1 MGHDNSK
8 RGVFLDR
15 DGVINEVVF
24 RDGKPASPRS
34 VSEFRFCE
42 GVADALQRLSRAGL
56 RLFVVTNQPDLARGL
71 LAPAVIEEINKTM
84 LASLPI
90 EGISV
95 CPHDD
100 VGGCPC
106 RKPKPGLLYG
116 SAASA
121 GVDLARSF
129 LIGDSWKDMEA
140 GRRAGCRTILLR
152 RPYNVDV
159 DAEWITDTL
168 TEATDL
174 ILGELA
180 HVTPHCIVRQ

>member
-56 RLFVVTNQPDLARGL
+56 RLFVVSNQPDVVRGL
-71 LAPAVIEEINKTM
+71 LAPAVLEEINKTI
-84 LASLPI
+84 LDQLPVERI
-90 EGISV
+90 LV

-100 VGGCPC
+100 VDGCPC
-106 RKPKPGLLYG
+106 RKPKPGMLYEVAG
-116 SAASA
+116 SS
-121 GVDLARSF
+121 GLDLSRCF
-129 LIGDSWKDMEA
+129 LIGDSWRDVQA
-140 GRRAGCRTILLR
+140 GRAAGCTTILLK
-152 RPYNVDV
+152 RPYNAGAIADYVFEKLSEAVDF
-159 DAEWITDTL
+159 
-168 TEATDL
+168 
-174 ILGELA
+174 ILGEIA
-180 HVTPHCIVRQ
+180 HADSDGVVRQ